1 MKHLEDF
8 KCHVTGGGRR
18 ERDYSEQDAKINDKA
33 EQSIVWNKNMLS
45 QLEADKKF
53 LQDGK

>member
-8 KCHVTGGGRR
+8 KCHVIEGGRR

-53 LQDGK
+53 LQDGN